1 MFIFS
6 LEKLYNVAI
15 HVWKKQRGRWVSFI
29 PELDN
34 IKINHAIQLSTHN
47 LVLQLA
53 MRKR

>member
-6 LEKLYNVAI
+6 LEMLYNVAI

-29 PELDN
+29 PELANKN
-34 IKINHAIQLSTHN
+34 IDHAIQLSTHN

-53 MRKR
+53 MIKR